1 MENASSATPVDCI
14 VMPQLEPRHVLS
26 LDKVIAVGFGAAFV
40 TRDGETIWQ
49 EDIRAEWNILW
60 TVQQA
65 EDEAA
70 KEPERDWRIH
80 LIGAL
85 AEGHWQRQDVAT
97 WVMYEKGEGFA

>member
-14 VMPQLEPRHVLS
+14 VMPPLEPRHVLS
-26 LDKVIAVGFGAAFV
+26 LDKVIAVGLGAAFV
-40 TRDGETIWQ
+40 TRDGETIW
-49 EDIRAEWNILW
+49 NTLW

-80 LIGAL
+80 LIGPL
-85 AEGHWQRQDVAT
+85 AEGHWQRQDAGT